1 MDIAARIHPR
11 DHIGQ
16 EGFDLVVS
24 ALGVEFRDPD
34 GAAGGEGAGVGDVLF
49 EVGGVA
55 GGVVPVER

>member
-1 MDIAARIHPR
+1 VDVAARIHPR
-11 DHIGQ
+11 DHVGQ
-16 EGFDLVVS
+16 EGFDLVVG
-24 ALGVEFRDPD
+24 ALGVEFCDPD